1 MVMLQRVNCRLLD
14 LKLDFLKQRERLNT
28 LNDVFRQRRESQN
41 DVALEIDREDRLQ
54 DLCHSALLKLK
65 TLLALL
71 VVNPEQLREAL

>member
-41 DVALEIDREDRLQ
+41 DVTLEIDREDRLQ

>member
-1 MVMLQRVNCRLLD
+1 MVMPQRVNCRLLD

-28 LNDVFRQRRESQN
+28 LNDVFWQRRESQN

>member
-28 LNDVFRQRRESQN
+28 LKDVFRQRRESQN